1 MYNFNIKRINICYNI
16 VKGGFYMDEKKYDLS
31 NVFYDSENNFMPLT
45 DSDGNINGKLSNLR
59 NTYMEAERQYFSELL
74 SYDSIRERFMMFLD
88 YSSDALFASAVSIQ
102 EKLETGMLES
112 KEELEMMKM
121 MSPQKREAR
130 HMKNL
135 EEAEGLMCL
144 LFAAARDKV
153 KIKELVKTYSHSR
166 SR

>member
-1 MYNFNIKRINICYNI
+1 MK
-16 VKGGFYMDEKKYDLS
+16 
-31 NVFYDSENNFMPLT
+31 
-45 DSDGNINGKLSNLR
+45 
-59 NTYMEAERQYFSELL
+59 
-74 SYDSIRERFMMFLD
+74 
-88 YSSDALFASAVSIQ
+88 SDALFASAVSIQ